1 MFRFYRV
8 SGLGLEL
15 GLRDYG
21 VFFLLRKPKPQ
32 PLPRTVNREGD
43 KVLRLQA
50 AHWGVSQ
57 SKPDVA
63 FHGVGGA

>member
-1 MFRFYRV
+1 M
-8 SGLGLEL
+8 EA
-15 GLRDYG
+15 
-21 VFFLLRKPKPQ
+21 FFSLRKPKPQ
-32 PLPRTVNREGD
+32 TLPRTVNREGD

-63 FHGVGGA
+63 FHGVGGGLENPFVSALSSTHS